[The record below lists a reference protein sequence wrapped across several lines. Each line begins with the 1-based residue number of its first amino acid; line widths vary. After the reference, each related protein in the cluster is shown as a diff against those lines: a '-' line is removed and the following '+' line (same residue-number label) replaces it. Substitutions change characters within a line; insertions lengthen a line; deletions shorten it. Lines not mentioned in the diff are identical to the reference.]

1 MRMRGIVCGRKMLFM
16 QKMEKSA
23 QKRLL
28 LYSGY
33 IVLTIFLTVLFFRY
47 LFFAVLPFILAA
59 VSAVLLQR
67 PARKISKKCRLSY
80 QFVSV
85 GLTVSVVSVGLLLI
99 SFLIWQTI
107 AELGDFAVATLKG
120 ENGILDGFTAAYE
133 RIGTLFSRLPFF
145 SGEDAEALRARI
157 WETISEMLKNTLV
170 SAASRL
176 PMLAGKVIAAVP
188 QIFVFCA
195 VTVLSA
201 IYFCVDY
208 EKILS
213 FCEASLPKKT
223 LVFLNRFLHLIGRT
237 AIRFAKSYLLIF
249 LFTFSAL
256 FLGFTILGES
266 YAFLLALLTAAVDS
280 LPILGMGIVLIP
292 LAIYHFMIADTAY
305 GIGVCAIY
313 LLITLLRQILE
324 PRILGAG
331 MGVHPLLMLMS
342 MYGGLRLFG
351 IFGMLGAPFIVAM
364 LKNLI
369 GVWKKP
375 DEETL

>member
-1 MRMRGIVCGRKMLFM
+1 
-16 QKMEKSA
+16 
-23 QKRLL
+23 
-28 LYSGY
+28 
-33 IVLTIFLTVLFFRY
+33 
-47 LFFAVLPFILAA
+47 
-59 VSAVLLQR
+59 
-67 PARKISKKCRLSY
+67 
-80 QFVSV
+80 
-85 GLTVSVVSVGLLLI
+85 
-99 SFLIWQTI
+99 
-107 AELGDFAVATLKG
+107 
-120 ENGILDGFTAAYE
+120 
-133 RIGTLFSRLPFF
+133 
-145 SGEDAEALRARI
+145 
-157 WETISEMLKNTLV
+157 
-170 SAASRL
+170 
-176 PMLAGKVIAAVP
+176 
-188 QIFVFCA
+188 
-195 VTVLSA
+195 
-201 IYFCVDY
+201 
-208 EKILS
+208 
-213 FCEASLPKKT
+213 
-223 LVFLNRFLHLIGRT
+223 
-237 AIRFAKSYLLIF
+237 LIF